1 MGTKMAILCY
11 WWVGNDG
18 NVGAHYVAFTRV
30 DGEYV
35 VYNDGDLNTVLADG
49 TIGDFLYGSPTNNG
63 FIQGWVVTR

>member
-1 MGTKMAILCY
+1 METKMSILSY
-11 WWVGNDG
+11 WRTKDDG
-18 NVGAHYVAFTRV
+18 EIGAHYVAFTRV